1 MCDGRSWHTE
11 SGDGGWIA
19 QWEGRHAQRGGRH
32 AQGEEAAHA
41 EERVAC
47 AKGRGG
53 LRSRMDCAM
62 GRVGK
67 RQGGLAIWR
76 SSLTF
81 IHPVGECSPGAL
93 WLYASIRVLGRGKL
107 ETLRRMRGGVSF
119 IHCFSFPVL
128 VDSCEPAEC
137 DSRGL
142 AVSKP
147 RWLLE
152 N

>member
-1 MCDGRSWHTE
+1 MRN
-11 SGDGGWIA
+11 GG
-19 QWEGRHAQRGGRH
+19 
-32 AQGEEAAHA
+32 
-41 EERVAC
+41 
-47 AKGRGG
+47 
-53 LRSRMDCAM
+53 
-62 GRVGK
+62 VGK
-67 RQGGLAIWR
+67 RRGGLAIWR

-107 ETLRRMRGGVSF
+107 ETSRRMRGGVSF
-119 IHCFSFPVL
+119 IQCFSFPVL

>member
-1 MCDGRSWHTE
+1 MCDGRGWHTE
-11 SGDGGWIA
+11 SGDGGRIA
-19 QWEGRHAQRGGRH
+19 QWEGRHAQREGRHVQREGWH
-32 AQGEEAAHA
+32 AQGG
-41 EERVAC
+41 VAR
-47 AKGRGG
+47 AWGGG

-62 GRVGK
+62 RRVGK
-67 RQGGLAIWR
+67 RRGGLAIWR
-76 SSLTF
+76 SSPTF

-107 ETLRRMRGGVSF
+107 ETSRRMRGGVSL
-119 IHCFSFPVL
+119 IQCFSFPVL